1 MPSGLRSKTYKPIVA
16 VICVSVCHEC
26 IFSIAGP
33 EILFLLGGMLTY
45 ELLPWTG
52 KEKEKR
58 EERRISPS
66 LRPWHVCL

>member
-1 MPSGLRSKTYKPIVA
+1 MHY
-16 VICVSVCHEC
+16 SVLP
-26 IFSIAGP
+26 GP
-33 EILFLLGGMLTY
+33 EIRFFISGMLTN

-58 EERRISPS
+58 EERPVSPS